1 MLCPGNS
8 VGVSDNAITSAG
20 TGALCFFDKRPAN
33 MDGELTSSTTGYN
46 NKGLI
51 LIFGQTGDVSPFC
64 I

>member
-8 VGVSDNAITSAG
+8 VGVGDDAITSAG
-20 TGALCFFDKRPAN
+20 TGALCFFDRRLDN
-33 MDGELTSSTTGYN
+33 MGGELTGSTTCY

-51 LIFGQTGDVSPFC
+51 LILGQTGDVSPFC